1 MNTRS
6 SDILKGPQWAN
17 VRALYKADGYSREEL
32 EKPMIAVVNSYST
45 VCPGHVI
52 FKNLSERVREGI
64 QAGGGTPVEF
74 GVIGA
79 CDGIAMG
86 HKGMRYILPTRQM
99 IADSIEAMA
108 EAHRLDG
115 LILLGSCDK
124 IIPGMLMGA
133 MRVNLPAIL
142 INGGPSLPGRMKEG
156 NPYGGE
162 YIDHSI
168 IQESEGALKK
178 GLISEEGFKWI
189 EEHAMP
195 SIGSCAMLGTA
206 NTMGCLAEAM
216 GIMLPGTAAIP
227 AVYSERLSVGYQS
240 GKQIVEMVRRN
251 IKIRDIIT
259 KQAIY
264 NGIRVNA
271 AIGGSTNAV
280 LHLLAVAYE
289 GEIEMS
295 VFEFGKICE
304 GIPHLVPLIPAGSN
318 TLLDFYEA
326 GGIPVL
332 MKELQEVLWT
342 QEKTCTG
349 KTVGELLENVTN
361 HRKEVIHPMEDP
373 VHKMGGIKILK
384 GNLAPEGAVTKPSAI
399 PEKALV
405 FRGKGKIY
413 EGEEEALNGIRCG
426 EVKAGDVVVIRNE
439 GPKGGPGMPEM
450 YKAMKL
456 LVGMDLGDK
465 VCLITDGRFSGS
477 NNGCFVGHICP
488 EAANGGPIAY
498 LEDGDEILVD
508 VRQGIIEAVCVDF
521 AKRRQT
527 KARVHKNITGCLY
540 QYAQNVG
547 SASNGGVIPTRE
559 RQSRPGCPVPV
570 GTRTGKRED

>member
-1 MNTRS
+1 MDTRS

-17 VRALYKADGYSREEL
+17 VRALYKADGYSEEEL
-32 EKPMIAVVNSYST
+32 GQPMIAVVNAYST
-45 VCPGHVI
+45 VCPGHMI

-64 QAGGGTPVEF
+64 QAGWGTPIEF

-86 HKGMRYILPTRQM
+86 HKGMQYILPTRQM

-133 MRVNLPAIL
+133 MRVNLPTIL
-142 INGGPSLPGRMKEG
+142 VNGGPSLPGRMKEG

-178 GLISEEGFKWI
+178 GLISEEEFQWI
-189 EEHAMP
+189 EDHAMP

-216 GIMLPGTAAIP
+216 GIMLPGSAAIP
-227 AVYSERLSVGYQS
+227 AVYSERLAVGYQS
-240 GKQIVEMVRRN
+240 GKQIVEMVRRDLR
-251 IKIRDIIT
+251 IRDIIT

-264 NGIRVNA
+264 NAIRVNG

-304 GIPHLVPLIPAGSN
+304 GVPHLVPLIPAGSS

-332 MKELQEVLWT
+332 MKELEEVLWT

-349 KTVGELLENVTN
+349 KTICEVTGTAVN
-361 HRKEVIHPMEDP
+361 RRRDVIHSMEEP
-373 VHKMGGIKILK
+373 VHKVGGIKILK

-413 EGEEEALNGIRCG
+413 EGEEEALRGIRRG
-426 EVKAGDVVVIRNE
+426 EVREGDVVVIRNE

-488 EAANGGPIAY
+488 EAADGGPIAY

-508 VRQGIIEAVCVDF
+508 VLRGTIEAVSVDF
-521 AKRRQT
+521 EKRRQT
-527 KARVHKNITGCLY
+527 KVCSRKNITGCLY
-540 QYAQNVG
+540 QYARNAA
-547 SASNGGVIPTRE
+547 SASQGGIIPTRG
-559 RQSRPGCPVPV
+559 R
-570 GTRTGKRED
+570 